1 MKRCVRLRPS
11 DRDECRY
18 YSLLLNLS
26 LSVSGDSAAES
37 GPGEDALSR
46 IRRLMAEGG
55 MTAVVQRERS
65 TTMASMGGF
74 GNNIVVSHRIHR
86 GSQTSVRTTQAA
98 NPTSETPAAPQFRT
112 EPSVDSLEAPGPS
125 GSAGSSYTPQFISR
139 SEVARVLDADLFGG
153 RQNDDPPHHLPPSRL
168 NMSNHS
174 NNNNNNDHSYGESR
188 SRDYPD
194 DLYGR

>member
-1 MKRCVRLRPS
+1 MICAS
-11 DRDECRY
+11 HC
-18 YSLLLNLS
+18 
-26 LSVSGDSAAES
+26 SVWFILADSAAEP

-86 GSQTSVRTTQAA
+86 GSQTSVRSTQVG
-98 NPTSETPAAPQFRT
+98 NPTAETPSGLTIPTLFHT
-112 EPSVDSLEAPGPS
+112 EPLVDSLEAPGPS
-125 GSAGSSYTPQFISR
+125 GSSGAPLPPQFTTR
-139 SEVARVLDADLFGG
+139 SEVLRVSPMVEPDLFGDH
-153 RQNDDPPHHLPPSRL
+153 QADVVQHHPSPRGL

-174 NNNNNNDHSYGESR
+174 NNNNNDHNSYSESR

>member
-1 MKRCVRLRPS
+1 MLILTVS
-11 DRDECRY
+11 DMSI
-18 YSLLLNLS
+18 SLFCLVCL
-26 LSVSGDSAAES
+26 VESAAEP
-37 GPGEDALSR
+37 GTGEDALSR

-86 GSQTSVRTTQAA
+86 GSQTSVRTTQVG
-98 NPTSETPAAPQFRT
+98 NPTPETPAGLGVSTLFHT
-112 EPSVDSLEAPGPS
+112 EPLVDSLEAPGPS
-125 GSAGSSYTPQFISR
+125 GSSGAPLPTPFTNR
-139 SEVARVLDADLFGG
+139 SEFAGASPMVESDLFGDH
-153 RQNDDPPHHLPPSRL
+153 QPNDVQHRPSHGGL

-174 NNNNNNDHSYGESR
+174 NNNNNDHSNSYSESR